1 MHRSAEARWPATDAL
16 GSLLLRLR
24 RVLPGL
30 DGRVGAPRAD
40 ELTLE
45 HPQSVA
51 RLLAHWR
58 AAWPEA
64 GRHYWA

>member
-1 MHRSAEARWPATDAL
+1 MDAL

-40 ELTLE
+40 ELTQATAM
-45 HPQSVA
+45 PS
-51 RLLAHWR
+51 RM
-58 AAWPEA
+58 P
-64 GRHYWA
+64 